1 MDLPGRVYDF
11 GRFRLDTC
19 ERVLF
24 CADEPVHLT
33 LKAFAVLRVLV
44 ENAGHVVEKE
54 ALIRQVWHDAFV
66 EDDNLTQAV
75 CDLRRVLGESRDRHE
90 YIRTVHRRGYRFIA
104 AVSVENEESQT
115 RKLKSTLRRP
125 SDEGGEVHHLYMR
138 GRHYW
143 KKYTVDG
150 LNKGIDYFRRAIRI
164 DPDYCLAYTG
174 LADCYY
180 RLATIN
186 LPPAKVMSKAKAAVI
201 KALRMDDTIA
211 ESHALLG
218 LIRVFYDRDWP
229 AAEGE
234 FKRAIELDPDSPLPY
249 KRYGWA
255 LGLTGRFDEGIREI
269 TKALDLD
276 PQSPDLR
283 TGLGIILHLA
293 RRYDEAIAQAQIAL
307 DADPEFFPARV
318 LLGMAHI
325 QQGRLT
331 KAIGELER
339 AASFADVP
347 WALGYLGYAYGVSGR
362 QRQALRALSELEKR
376 SERVYV
382 SSHALALIYAGLGR
396 KERALEHIMKTC
408 EERNEMMGFA
418 GSPEFDSLRST
429 TPPN

>member
-1 MDLPGRVYDF
+1 MKLPERVYDF
-11 GRFRLDTC
+11 GRFRLDTS
-19 ERVLF
+19 EQVLF
-24 CADEPVHLT
+24 CTGKPVHLT

-44 ENAGHVVEKE
+44 ENAEHVVEKDE
-54 ALIRQVWHDAFV
+54 LMRQVWHDAVV

-75 CDLRRVLGESRDRHE
+75 CELRRILGECRERPE
-90 YIRTVHRRGYRFIA
+90 YIQTVHRRGYRFIA
-104 AVSVENEESQT
+104 GVSVANEESLT

-125 SDEGGEVHHLYMR
+125 SDDGGEVHHLYMR

-150 LNKGIDYFRRAIRI
+150 LNKAIDYFRRAIRI

-180 RLATIN
+180 RLANIN

-211 ESHALLG
+211 ESHTLLG
-218 LIRVFYDRDWP
+218 LIRIFYDRDWP

-234 FKRAIELDPDSPLPY
+234 FKRAIELDPESPLPY

-255 LGLTGRFDEGIREI
+255 LGLTGRFDEGIRELN
-269 TKALDLD
+269 KALDLD
-276 PQSPDLR
+276 PRSPDIL

-293 RRYDEAIAQAQIAL
+293 RRYDEASAQAQMAL
-307 DADPEFFPARV
+307 DTEPEFFPARV

-331 KAIGELER
+331 KAVKELER
-339 AASFADVP
+339 ATSFTDVP
-347 WALGYLGYAYGVSGR
+347 WALGYLGHAYGVSGR
-362 QRQALRALSELEKR
+362 QRQALRVLSELEKR
-376 SERVYV
+376 AERIYV
-382 SSHALALIYAGLGR
+382 SSYALALIYAGLGR
-396 KERALEHIMKTC
+396 KERALELIMKTC
-408 EERNEMMGFA
+408 EERNEMVGFA
-418 GSPEFDSLRST
+418 MNSPEFDSLRST
-429 TPPN
+429 T

>member
-115 RKLKSTLRRP
+115 RKLKSMLRRP
-125 SDEGGEVHHLYMR
+125 SDDGGEVHHLYMR

-150 LNKGIDYFRRAIRI
+150 LNKAIDYFRRAIRI

-180 RLATIN
+180 RLANIN

-234 FKRAIELDPDSPLPY
+234 FK
-249 KRYGWA
+249 
-255 LGLTGRFDEGIREI
+255 
-269 TKALDLD
+269 
-276 PQSPDLR
+276 
-283 TGLGIILHLA
+283 
-293 RRYDEAIAQAQIAL
+293 
-307 DADPEFFPARV
+307 
-318 LLGMAHI
+318 
-325 QQGRLT
+325 
-331 KAIGELER
+331 
-339 AASFADVP
+339 
-347 WALGYLGYAYGVSGR
+347 
-362 QRQALRALSELEKR
+362 
-376 SERVYV
+376 
-382 SSHALALIYAGLGR
+382 
-396 KERALEHIMKTC
+396 
-408 EERNEMMGFA
+408 
-418 GSPEFDSLRST
+418 
-429 TPPN
+429 

>member
-1 MDLPGRVYDF
+1 MKITGRVYDF
-11 GRFRLDTC
+11 GGFRLDTS
-19 ERVLF
+19 EQVLF
-24 CADEPVHLT
+24 CMDKPVHLT

-44 ENAGHVVEKE
+44 ENAAHVVEKDE
-54 ALIRQVWHDAFV
+54 FMGHVWHDAVV
-66 EDDNLTQAV
+66 EDDNLTQAI
-75 CDLRRVLGESRDRHE
+75 CELRRVLGGSRKRDE
-90 YIRTVHRRGYRFIA
+90 YIQTVHRRGYRFIA

-115 RKLKSTLRRP
+115 HELKSALRRP

-150 LNKGIDYFRRAIRI
+150 LNKGIDYFRRAIKI

-186 LPPAKVMSKAKAAVI
+186 LPPTKVMSKAKAAVI

-218 LIRVFYDRDWP
+218 LIRIFYDRDWP

-255 LGLTGRFDEGIREI
+255 LGLMGRFDEGIREI

-307 DADPEFFPARV
+307 DSDPEFFPARV

-339 AASFADVP
+339 AASFADIP
-347 WALGYLGYAYGVSGR
+347 WALGYLGYAYGLSGR
-362 QRQALRALSELEKR
+362 QRQALRVLSELEKR
-376 SERVYV
+376 SERIYV

-418 GSPEFDSLRST
+418 GGPEFDSLRST
-429 TPPN
+429 TPLN

>member
-1 MDLPGRVYDF
+1 
-11 GRFRLDTC
+11 
-19 ERVLF
+19 
-24 CADEPVHLT
+24 
-33 LKAFAVLRVLV
+33 
-44 ENAGHVVEKE
+44 
-54 ALIRQVWHDAFV
+54 
-66 EDDNLTQAV
+66 
-75 CDLRRVLGESRDRHE
+75 
-90 YIRTVHRRGYRFIA
+90 
-104 AVSVENEESQT
+104 
-115 RKLKSTLRRP
+115 
-125 SDEGGEVHHLYMR
+125 
-138 GRHYW
+138 
-143 KKYTVDG
+143 
-150 LNKGIDYFRRAIRI
+150 
-164 DPDYCLAYTG
+164 
-174 LADCYY
+174 
-180 RLATIN
+180 
-186 LPPAKVMSKAKAAVI
+186 MSKAKAAVI

-218 LIRVFYDRDWP
+218 LIRIFYDRDWP

-255 LGLTGRFDEGIREI
+255 LGLMGRFEEGIREI

-293 RRYDEAIAQAQIAL
+293 RRYDEAIAQGQIAL
-307 DADPEFFPARV
+307 DAEPEFFPARV

-339 AASFADVP
+339 AASFADIP

-362 QRQALRALSELEKR
+362 QRQALRVLSQLEKR
-376 SERVYV
+376 SERTYV

-396 KERALEHIMKTC
+396 KERALELIMKTC

-418 GSPEFDSLRST
+418 GSPEFDSLRAT
-429 TPPN
+429 TPLN

>member
-104 AVSVENEESQT
+104 AVSVEKEESQT
-115 RKLKSTLRRP
+115 RRLEFTPLWP
-125 SDEGGEVHHLYMR
+125 YVEGSEVHHLYLR

-150 LNKGIDYFRRAIRI
+150 LNKASEYFRRALRI
-164 DPDYCLAYTG
+164 DPDCGLAYTG

-180 RLATIN
+180 RLANIN
-186 LPPAKVMSKAKAAVI
+186 LSPAKVMPKAKAAVI
-201 KALRMDDTIA
+201 RALKMDDTIA

-218 LIRVFYDRDWP
+218 LIRIFYDRDWP
-229 AAEGE
+229 AAEAE
-234 FKRAIELDPDSPLPY
+234 FKRAIKLDPDSPWPY

-255 LGLTGRFDEGIREI
+255 LGLMGRFDEGIREI

-276 PQSPDLR
+276 PQSPDIR

-293 RRYDEAIAQAQIAL
+293 RRYDEAIAAAQIAL
-307 DADPEFFPARV
+307 DTDPEFFPARV

-362 QRQALRALSELEKR
+362 QRQALRVLSQLKNHPEKT
-376 SERVYV
+376 YV
-382 SSHALALIYAGLGR
+382 SPHALALIYAGLGR
-396 KERALEHIMKTC
+396 KERAVEHIMKTC

-429 TPPN
+429 TPLN

>member
-1 MDLPGRVYDF
+1 M
-11 GRFRLDTC
+11 
-19 ERVLF
+19 
-24 CADEPVHLT
+24 
-33 LKAFAVLRVLV
+33 
-44 ENAGHVVEKE
+44 
-54 ALIRQVWHDAFV
+54 
-66 EDDNLTQAV
+66 
-75 CDLRRVLGESRDRHE
+75 
-90 YIRTVHRRGYRFIA
+90 
-104 AVSVENEESQT
+104 ENEESQT

-362 QRQALRALSELEKR
+362 QRQALRVLSELEKR
-376 SERVYV
+376 SEKIYV
-382 SSHALALIYAGLGR
+382 SPYALALIYAGLGR

>member
-1 MDLPGRVYDF
+1 MRQLILLGETGRWNGSQVREKLLVRIMDVGDVL
-11 GRFRLDTC
+11 
-19 ERVLF
+19 ER
-24 CADEPVHLT
+24 
-33 LKAFAVLRVLV
+33 
-44 ENAGHVVEKE
+44 NAEHVVEKDE
-54 ALIRQVWHDAFV
+54 LMRQVWHDAVV

-75 CDLRRVLGESRDRHE
+75 CELRRILGECRERPE
-90 YIRTVHRRGYRFIA
+90 YIQTVHRRGYRFIA

-362 QRQALRALSELEKR
+362 QRQALRVLSELEKR
-376 SERVYV
+376 SEKIYV
-382 SSHALALIYAGLGR
+382 SPYALALIYAGLGR